1 MFFMEMWEEGRFFV
15 CFVRGRLLPMKKHM
29 ENTRFS
35 GKRCIFADEKSRI
48 MTTAV
53 LERETNNY
61 WELIKNLSAEV
72 KLALIARLSASLV
85 REAVQEKSDANSL
98 IDEILQNA
106 PINAPLTDEE
116 IQQEVN
122 AVRYAV

>member
-1 MFFMEMWEEGRFFV
+1 
-15 CFVRGRLLPMKKHM
+15 
-29 ENTRFS
+29 
-35 GKRCIFADEKSRI
+35 
-48 MTTAV
+48 MTTVV

>member
-1 MFFMEMWEEGRFFV
+1 MADTLF
-15 CFVRGRLLPMKKHM
+15 PKKVAVFQ
-29 ENTRFS
+29 NL
-35 GKRCIFADEKSRI
+35 CIFAVINSII

-53 LERETNNY
+53 LERETNSY
-61 WELIKNLSAEV
+61 WELIKDVSSEV
-72 KLALIARLSASLV
+72 KLALIARLSSSLI
-85 REAVQEKSDANSL
+85 REVVEEKSEVDNL

-106 PINAPLTDEE
+106 PANTSLTDEE

>member
-1 MFFMEMWEEGRFFV
+1 MRYFREKVAVFQN
-15 CFVRGRLLPMKKHM
+15 L
-29 ENTRFS
+29 
-35 GKRCIFADEKSRI
+35 CIFAVINSII

-53 LERETNNY
+53 LERETNSY
-61 WELIKNLSAEV
+61 WELIKNVSSEV
-72 KLALIARLSASLV
+72 KLALIARLSSSLI
-85 REAVQEKSDANSL
+85 REVVEEKSEVDSL

-106 PINAPLTDEE
+106 PANTSLTDEE

>member
-1 MFFMEMWEEGRFFV
+1 
-15 CFVRGRLLPMKKHM
+15 
-29 ENTRFS
+29 
-35 GKRCIFADEKSRI
+35 

-53 LERETNNY
+53 LERETNSY
-61 WELIKNLSAEV
+61 WELIKDVSSEV
-72 KLALIARLSASLV
+72 KLALIAKLSSSLI
-85 REAVQEKSDANSL
+85 REAVEEKSEVDNL

-106 PINAPLTDEE
+106 PANTSLTDEE

>member
-1 MFFMEMWEEGRFFV
+1 
-15 CFVRGRLLPMKKHM
+15 
-29 ENTRFS
+29 
-35 GKRCIFADEKSRI
+35 

-53 LERETNNY
+53 LERETNSY

-72 KLALIARLSASLV
+72 KLALIARLSSSLV
-85 REAVQEKSDANSL
+85 REAVQDSSEADHL

-106 PINAPLTDEE
+106 PTEAPLTDEE
-116 IQQEVN
+116 IQQEIN

>member
-1 MFFMEMWEEGRFFV
+1 
-15 CFVRGRLLPMKKHM
+15 
-29 ENTRFS
+29 
-35 GKRCIFADEKSRI
+35 

-72 KLALIARLSASLV
+72 KLALIARLSSSLI
-85 REAVQEKSDANSL
+85 REAVQEKSEADRL

-106 PINAPLTDEE
+106 PVDAPLTDEE
-116 IQQEVN
+116 IQQEIN
-122 AVRYAV
+122 TVRYAV

>member
-1 MFFMEMWEEGRFFV
+1 MGFYIYRLISEKCGSVSEFV
-15 CFVRGRLLPMKKHM
+15 YFCKRNSFKK
-29 ENTRFS
+29 
-35 GKRCIFADEKSRI
+35 G

-61 WELIKNLSAEV
+61 WELIKNLSVEV
-72 KLALIARLSASLV
+72 KLALIARLSSSLV
-85 REAVQEKSDANSL
+85 YEAVRDDKEANRL

-106 PINAPLTDEE
+106 PADAPLTDEE
-116 IQQEVN
+116 IQQEIN

>member
-1 MFFMEMWEEGRFFV
+1 
-15 CFVRGRLLPMKKHM
+15 
-29 ENTRFS
+29 
-35 GKRCIFADEKSRI
+35 

-53 LERETNNY
+53 LERETNSY
-61 WELIKNLSAEV
+61 WELIKNVSSEV
-72 KLALIARLSASLV
+72 KLALIAKLSSSLV
-85 REAVQEKSDANSL
+85 REAVEEKSDVEGL

>member
-1 MFFMEMWEEGRFFV
+1 
-15 CFVRGRLLPMKKHM
+15 
-29 ENTRFS
+29 
-35 GKRCIFADEKSRI
+35 
-48 MTTAV
+48 MTTVA

-72 KLALIARLSASLV
+72 KLALIARLSSSLV
-85 REAVQEKSDANSL
+85 REAVRDENQTNNL

-106 PINAPLTDEE
+106 PNNVSLTDEE
-116 IQQEVN
+116 IQQEIN

>member
-1 MFFMEMWEEGRFFV
+1 
-15 CFVRGRLLPMKKHM
+15 MKKHK
-29 ENTRFS
+29 ENMRFS
-35 GKRCIFADEKSRI
+35 GKRCIFADEKSST
-48 MTTAV
+48 MTTVV

>member
-1 MFFMEMWEEGRFFV
+1 
-15 CFVRGRLLPMKKHM
+15 
-29 ENTRFS
+29 
-35 GKRCIFADEKSRI
+35 

-61 WELIKNLSAEV
+61 WELIKNLSVEV
-72 KLALIARLSASLV
+72 KLALIARLSSSLV
-85 REAVQEKSDANSL
+85 REAVQKDNGTDLL

-106 PINAPLTDEE
+106 PTDTSLTDEE
-116 IQQEVN
+116 IQQEIN